1 MTMDRARTD
10 TGRSPDTTVTE
21 RGQSGDTA
29 RVARGSLTGS
39 MVARTDRLPA
49 MRGAVTVER
58 ELLLQPGDHLR
69 IAGWVREAGG
79 VPFLSLVIESAG
91 KGGRR

>member
-1 MTMDRARTD
+1 
-10 TGRSPDTTVTE
+10 
-21 RGQSGDTA
+21 
-29 RVARGSLTGS
+29 